1 MNQLSAADME
11 QLIRFI
17 DFLLISVGLSA
28 LILGAFVGWYFRG
41 QYDFNQWLKR
51 GIWCDDCAPEVE
63 RIPGQGVDK

>member
-1 MNQLSAADME
+1 ME
-11 QLIRFI
+11 HLIW
-17 DFLLISVGLSA
+17 LIYGF
-28 LILGAFVGWYFRG
+28 LILVSFSGFILGFFIGWRSRG